1 MDSIE
6 KKRIKIKFVDFWGHW
21 NENDNFIVNCLKKY
35 YDVEISNKPDYVFFS
50 TFNGLFEHMEFAD
63 CVKIFYTQEN
73 LCPDFNYADYAMGY
87 EMMSYGDRYLWY
99 PNFLVEERYKNS
111 WDLMK
116 VKHVNNEGLVNRK
129 FCSFVVSNGMADS
142 IRNDMFIKLSLYKKV
157 DSGGRYKNNIG
168 LPNGVDDK
176 VGFAKQY
183 KFSLCFENSSHPG
196 YVTEKIVEAFAAK
209 TVPIY
214 WGDPCIS
221 NIFNPKAFINV
232 GEFATIDD
240 AIEEIKKI
248 DSDDERYYEMLNEPA
263 LQGNTLTWEGKH
275 KELEL
280 FFLNIFDQ
288 DLNKAIRR
296 NRVCWGRIY
305 EERYS
310 AMKKAYILLNY
321 NIVSRL
327 LKKMRNLIRK
337 VRLIMQ
343 KE

>member
-157 DSGGRYKNNIG
+157 DSG
-168 LPNGVDDK
+168 
-176 VGFAKQY
+176 A
-183 KFSLCFENSSHPG
+183 S
-196 YVTEKIVEAFAAK
+196 
-209 TVPIY
+209 
-214 WGDPCIS
+214 CI
-221 NIFNPKAFINV
+221 IQI
-232 GEFATIDD
+232 
-240 AIEEIKKI
+240 
-248 DSDDERYYEMLNEPA
+248 
-263 LQGNTLTWEGKH
+263 
-275 KELEL
+275 
-280 FFLNIFDQ
+280 
-288 DLNKAIRR
+288 
-296 NRVCWGRIY
+296 
-305 EERYS
+305 
-310 AMKKAYILLNY
+310 
-321 NIVSRL
+321 
-327 LKKMRNLIRK
+327 
-337 VRLIMQ
+337 
-343 KE
+343 